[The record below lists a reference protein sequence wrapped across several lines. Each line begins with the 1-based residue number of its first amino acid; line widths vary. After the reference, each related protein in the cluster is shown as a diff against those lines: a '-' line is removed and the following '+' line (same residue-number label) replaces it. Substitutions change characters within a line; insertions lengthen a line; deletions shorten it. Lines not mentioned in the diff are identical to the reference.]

1 MSLAALPAR
10 LACRFPSLLAV
21 ALKRRRAAASVPRVH
36 YGYWQPGP
44 GGPSRKIERLAER
57 FPHTPRGFNLLYT
70 VNGNYCPVG
79 LATAASRAGIPLV
92 FNANGLHYKAWF
104 GDGWEGQNARLRRIY
119 QRAAYVLYQSEFSR
133 ACARRFLGADPCP
146 GEVLYNA
153 VDVQRFQPRK
163 ARSWD
168 PRRPVFLTTGVFV
181 RFERLEPA
189 VRAVAAL
196 VRGGCDARLL
206 IAGELRFEGGAAR
219 LAALLEEEGVAER
232 VELLPPYSL
241 AEAPS
246 IYQRADLF
254 LHMKYNDPCPSVVIE
269 AMACGLPVVCAGTG
283 GTPELIG
290 EEEAGVAVPSVMDWD
305 VAYALKPADVLAG
318 IERLLRDY
326 EGFSHRARQRALT
339 RYAGEPWYARHGEV
353 FQALLEGGNAAV
365 RGSA

>member
-1 MSLAALPAR
+1 MSLQALPAR
-10 LACRFPSLLAV
+10 LACRFPQLLAV
-21 ALKRRRAAASVPRVH
+21 ALKRRRAASSTPRVH

-44 GGPSRKIERLAER
+44 GGPRRKIERLAKR

-79 LATAASRAGIPLV
+79 LAQAATRAGIPLV

-104 GDGWEGQNARLRRIY
+104 GAGWEARNERLRRIY
-119 QRAAYVLYQSEFSR
+119 ERAAYVLYQSEFSR

-153 VDVQRFQPRK
+153 VDVEHFQPQTSRPWE
-163 ARSWD
+163 S
-168 PRRPVFLTTGVFV
+168 RRPVFLTTGLFS

-189 VRAVAAL
+189 VRAVATL

-206 IAGELRFEGGAAR
+206 IAGALHFEGGARR
-219 LAALLEEEGVAER
+219 LAALLKDEGMAER
-232 VELLPPYSL
+232 VEVLPPYSL

-254 LHMKYNDPCPSVVIE
+254 LHMKYNDPCPSAVIE
-269 AMACGLPVVCAGTG
+269 ALACGLPVVCAATG

-290 EEEAGVAVPSVMDWD
+290 EEEAGVAVSSLMDWD
-305 VAYALKPADVLAG
+305 EVYALKPADVLAG
-318 IERLLRDY
+318 IERILQDY
-326 EGFSHRARQRALT
+326 EGFAQRARRRAVA
-339 RYAGEPWYARHGEV
+339 RYASEPWYQRHAEV
-353 FQALLEGGNAAV
+353 FQSLLGGGSLAS